1 MRSAKYLDQLKQE
14 KNLKNDVAL
23 CKELG
28 WSSARMSQYRSGK
41 NIMDNEAC
49 IALAL
54 ALNIDPMKIIME
66 CDIDRAEKTGQKSL
80 WENFLMRA
88 AQNASAVLCLAVFVN
103 LFLTPLP
110 AKAATM
116 RVSEGEQYTCYKLC
130 ENIKTYFL
138 RPQVKQQQAK

>member
-49 IALAL
+49 IALAI

-66 CDIDRAEKTGQKSL
+66 CDIDRAEKSGQKSL
-80 WENFLMRA
+80 WEVFISRTQTVKTA
-88 AQNASAVLCLAVFVN
+88 GVSALLCFVFVIN
-103 LFLTPLP
+103 FMTTQE
-110 AKAATM
+110 AKAAPAL
-116 RVSEGEQYTCYKLC
+116 GYKTIDITESL
-130 ENIKTYFL
+130 YY
-138 RPQVKQQQAK
+138 VKLGN

>member
-49 IALAL
+49 IALAI

-66 CDIDRAEKTGQKSL
+66 CDIDRAEKSGQKSL
-80 WENFLMRA
+80 WEVFMMRTQTIKTA
-88 AQNASAVLCLAVFVN
+88 GVSALLCLVFVTN
-103 LFLTPLP
+103 LLTVPE
-110 AKAATM
+110 AKAAPALGFQSD
-116 RVSEGEQYTCYKLC
+116 RANVDFILC
-130 ENIKTYFL
+130 QIKEKDFAENLKRI
-138 RPQVKQQQAK
+138 